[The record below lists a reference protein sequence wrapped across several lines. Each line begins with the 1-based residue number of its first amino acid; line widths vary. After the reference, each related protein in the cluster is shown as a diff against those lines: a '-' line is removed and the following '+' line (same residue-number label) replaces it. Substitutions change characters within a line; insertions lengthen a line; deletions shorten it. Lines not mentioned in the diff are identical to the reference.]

1 MVVHWN
7 EISLI
12 DVRYCV
18 LRQHVHFERV
28 DLLCL
33 HTVTSEVDSLLRP
46 LISFAIKFNELT
58 EGIPVHKVALS
69 AVAVVCCELPLVA
82 ISLSIFKLALLDL
95 HYPILLLGIKCR
107 VVISKLV
114 LAKTPIVHEPAK
126 SSQGISDIVKQNK
139 LVSVGKKHLALP
151 VTDV

>member
-7 EISLI
+7 EISFV
-12 DVRYCV
+12 DVWHSV
-18 LRQHVHFERV
+18 LREHVHLKGV

-33 HTVTSEVDSLLRP
+33 HAVASEVDSLLRP
-46 LISFAIKFNELT
+46 LISFAIPFNELT

-95 HYPILLLGIKCR
+95 HYPILFLGIKCR

>member
-1 MVVHWN
+1 VIVHWN
-7 EISLI
+7 EICFV
-12 DVRYCV
+12 DVRHSV
-18 LRQHVHFERV
+18 LRQHVHLEGV

-33 HTVTSEVDSLLRP
+33 HAVASEVDSLLRP
-46 LISFAIKFNELT
+46 LISFAIPFNELT
-58 EGIPVHKVALS
+58 EGIPIHKVALS

-95 HYPILLLGIKCR
+95 HYPILLLSIKCR
-107 VVISKLV
+107 VVISKFI
-114 LAKTPIVHEPAK
+114 LAEAPVVHEPAK

-139 LVSVGKKHLALP
+139 LVSVWKKHLTLP